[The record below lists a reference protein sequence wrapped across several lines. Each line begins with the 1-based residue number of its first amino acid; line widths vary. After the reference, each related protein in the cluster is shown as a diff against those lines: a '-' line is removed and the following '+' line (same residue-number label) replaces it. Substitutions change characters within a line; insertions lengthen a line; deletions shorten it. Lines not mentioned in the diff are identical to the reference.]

1 MVGAGVLQ
9 RVGHGVGLIL
19 GQRPVVDEPAEDVIH
34 PATVAPVVPCRGA
47 QRTDRED
54 AGAERRGT
62 SSEDGRRDDGA
73 MAPTRSG
80 PIAALEEFALSLPG
94 AFADMPWED
103 DFVAKV
109 GKKIFVFFGP
119 TTISVKLPESG
130 DQARSLPGAE
140 PTSYGLG
147 RHGWVTV
154 PIAGTAAPAMG
165 VLEDWVE
172 ESYRTVAPKKQVA
185 ELDARSA

>member
-1 MVGAGVLQ
+1 MATKK
-9 RVGHGVGLIL
+9 RY
-19 GQRPVVDEPAEDVIH
+19 PA
-34 PATVAPVVPCRGA
+34 
-47 QRTDRED
+47 D
-54 AGAERRGT
+54 ALVEH
-62 SSEDGRRDDGA
+62 
-73 MAPTRSG
+73 
-80 PIAALEEFALSLPG
+80 ALSYPG
-94 AFADMPWED
+94 AWRDVPWEGD
-103 DFVAKV
+103 VVAKV

-154 PIAGTAAPAMG
+154 PIAGKGAPAMG